1 VVRFGYLQRR
11 GLTPLEVKICLS
23 ALIVTITLVVLV
35 ATDVVGS
42 WALLVAC
49 AIAMAV
55 SLMRYRAETEQKKR
69 NADDKASK

>member
-1 VVRFGYLQRR
+1 MTKFGYLRRR
-11 GLTPLEVKICLS
+11 GLTPVEVRIFFS

>member
-1 VVRFGYLQRR
+1 
-11 GLTPLEVKICLS
+11 LTPFEVRIFFS
-23 ALIVTITLVVLV
+23 ALIVTIALVVLA

-55 SLMRYRAETEQKKR
+55 SLMRYRAEIEQKKR
-69 NADDKASK
+69 NADDQGE

>member
-1 VVRFGYLQRR
+1 MKFDSLQSRR
-11 GLTPLEVKICLS
+11 WTPLEVGICLS

-49 AIAMAV
+49 AIAAAV

-69 NADDKASK
+69 NADDQGE